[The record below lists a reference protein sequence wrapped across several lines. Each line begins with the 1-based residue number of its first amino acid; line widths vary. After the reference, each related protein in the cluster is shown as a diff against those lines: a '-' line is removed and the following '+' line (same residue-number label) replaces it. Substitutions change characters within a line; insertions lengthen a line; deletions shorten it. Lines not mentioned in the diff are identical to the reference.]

1 MLHFGQDYVEFKLL
15 TKNLFSFPFVK
26 LRNCNLEITME
37 KIVNDSIVL
46 SNESIPKPELTQR
59 RRRFEE
65 RMDQREIDNEIDY
78 LEELSDRIQ
87 H

>member
-15 TKNLFSFPFVK
+15 TKNLFLFPFVGS
-26 LRNCNLEITME
+26 RNCDLEITME

-59 RRRFEE
+59 RRRLEE
-65 RMDQREIDNEIDY
+65 RMDQRKIDNEIDY
-78 LEELSDRIQ
+78 LEELSDRVQ